1 MQHFSRYSF
10 CSVKLKSFLFELSK
24 PKGPVK
30 FTLRNV
36 KQMVVPGPNFIKMYY
51 TKKKKRAAANR
62 QVTPGATSKLSAKK
76 KDISKD
82 LDALMNVKEERAI
95 VEASPYVPVNAIETL
110 PLHPQILANISKRK
124 FTKLTEIQDKCVMPI
139 LEGENLMGI
148 AQTGTGKTAAFLMP
162 IIHNLIGK
170 KANGQ
175 VSIIVPTR
183 ELAVQVNEEFIS
195 LAVGTGLSSICLI
208 GGTSVNKNISDLK
221 RPYHLV
227 IGTPGRLKD
236 LRNSRMLDF
245 SKVQISV
252 LDEFDRLL
260 DMGFQKDILDLVG
273 SMNNRRQTILL
284 SATEEAGQKQII
296 AQLLK
301 NPVNV
306 RVSNGV
312 TSSASVEQEAI
323 RLKEGQD
330 KFVVLT
336 ELLRRK
342 DFDKVLVFIETK
354 HNVKKIW
361 KKLMA
366 NGINA
371 LQIHGNVAQNKRLS
385 AIQEFKEGK
394 VKVLLAT
401 DIAARGLDISD
412 VTHVVNYEVPR
423 TKDSYI
429 HRVGRTGRAG
439 KTGKA
444 YTLISHGA

>member
-1 MQHFSRYSF
+1 
-10 CSVKLKSFLFELSK
+10 
-24 PKGPVK
+24 
-30 FTLRNV
+30 
-36 KQMVVPGPNFIKMYY
+36 MYY

-62 QVTPGATSKLSAKK
+62 AAAPNASANAPKKK
-76 KDISKD
+76 KDISRE
-82 LDALMNVKEERAI
+82 LDSLMSAPKEAVAEFVAD
-95 VEASPYVPVNAIETL
+95 YNPVNAIETL
-110 PLHPQILANISKRK
+110 PLHPQLLANIRKRQYK
-124 FTKLTEIQDKCVMPI
+124 QLTEIQDKCLLP
-139 LEGENLMGI
+139 LLDGQNLMGI

-162 IIHNLIGK
+162 IIHQLIGQ
-170 KANGQ
+170 KANSQ

-183 ELAVQVNEEFIS
+183 ELAVQVNDEFVS
-195 LAVGTGLSSICLI
+195 LAAGTGLSSICLI

-221 RPYHLV
+221 RQYHLV

-236 LRNSRMLDF
+236 LRNSRVLDF
-245 SKVQISV
+245 SRFKISV

-260 DMGFQKDILDLVG
+260 DMGFQKDIIDLVN
-273 SMNNRRQTILL
+273 SMHQRKQTILL
-284 SATEEAGQKQII
+284 SATEEAGQRQLIN
-296 AQLLK
+296 QLLK
-301 NPVNV
+301 HPVEV

-312 TSSASVEQEAI
+312 SSSTNVEQTAI
-323 RLKEGQD
+323 KIKEGQD

-336 ELLRRK
+336 ELLRK
-342 DFDKVLVFIETK
+342 KELEKVLVFIETK

-361 KKLMA
+361 KKLQA
-366 NGINA
+366 TGINA

-412 VTHVVNYEVPR
+412 VTHVINYEVPR

-439 KTGKA
+439 KLGKA
-444 YTLISHGA
+444 YTLVSA

>member
-1 MQHFSRYSF
+1 
-10 CSVKLKSFLFELSK
+10 
-24 PKGPVK
+24 
-30 FTLRNV
+30 
-36 KQMVVPGPNFIKMYY
+36 MYY

-62 QVTPGATSKLSAKK
+62 AAAPNASANAPKKK
-76 KDISKD
+76 KDISRE
-82 LDALMNVKEERAI
+82 LDSLMSVSKESVSEVVAG
-95 VEASPYVPVNAIETL
+95 YTPVNAVETL
-110 PLHPQILANISKRK
+110 PLHPQLLNNIRKRQYK
-124 FTKLTEIQDKCVMPI
+124 NLTEIQDKCLLP
-139 LEGENLMGI
+139 LLDGQNLMGI

-162 IIHNLIGK
+162 IIHLLIGQ
-170 KANGQ
+170 KANYQ

-195 LAVGTGLSSICLI
+195 LAAGTGLSSICLI

-236 LRNSRMLDF
+236 LRNSRNLDF
-245 SKVQISV
+245 SKFKISV

-260 DMGFQKDILDLVG
+260 DMGFQKDIIDLVN
-273 SMNNRRQTILL
+273 SMRQRQQTILL
-284 SATEEAGQKQII
+284 SATEEASQKQLIL
-296 AQLLK
+296 QLLK
-301 NPVNV
+301 NPVEV

-312 TSSASVEQEAI
+312 SSSANVEQTAI
-323 RLKEGQD
+323 KIKEGQD

-336 ELLRRK
+336 ELLRK
-342 DFDKVLVFIETK
+342 KELEKVLVFIETK

-361 KKLMA
+361 KKLQA
-366 NGINA
+366 TGIHA

-385 AIQEFKEGK
+385 AIQEFKDGK

-401 DIAARGLDISD
+401 DIAARGLDISN
-412 VTHVVNYEVPR
+412 VTHVINYEVPR

-439 KTGKA
+439 KLGTA
-444 YTLISHGA
+444 YTLVS